1 MWTDVIDLRDFYA
14 TILGR
19 VARRMIARR
28 IRLLWPD
35 LHGLNVLGLGY
46 ANPYLGIFRSEAQRV
61 MAMMPAA
68 QGVMHWPADEP
79 GLTALCDHTDLPL
92 PDNCVDRALIV
103 HALECAERTRPMM
116 REVWRVLA
124 DGGRLLVVAPNRRG
138 LWARFERSPFG
149 HGRPYSAGQLSRT
162 LRDAMFTPYQS
173 SAALYVPPVASRMVL
188 SSAGAWEQIGQRW
201 FTTFAGV
208 VMVEA
213 TKQIYAAPS
222 TAAASSRNRA
232 YIGIGAH

>member
-14 TILGR
+14 TSLGR

-35 LHGLNVLGLGY
+35 LHGLSVLGLGY
-46 ANPYLGIFRSEAQRV
+46 ATPYLGAWRGEAQRV
-61 MAMMPAA
+61 IAMMPAR
-68 QGVMHWPADEP
+68 QGVMHWPTGDP

-92 PDNCVDRALIV
+92 PDNVIDRALIV
-103 HALECAERTRPMM
+103 HALECAERTQPMM

-124 DGGRLLVVAPNRRG
+124 DGGRLLVVVPNRRG

-149 HGRPYSAGQLSRT
+149 HGRPYSPGQLSRS

-173 SAALYVPPVASRMVL
+173 GTALYVPPVGSRMIL

-213 TKQIYAAPS
+213 TKQIYAAPPM
-222 TAAASSRNRA
+222 TAATSRKQA
-232 YIGIGAH
+232 YFGIPAN

>member
-14 TILGR
+14 TSLGR

-46 ANPYLGIFRSEAQRV
+46 ANPYLGAFRGEAQRV
-61 MAMMPAA
+61 IAMMPAA
-68 QGVMHWPADEP
+68 QGVMHWPSDEP
-79 GLTALCDHTDLPL
+79 GLTTLCDHTDLPL
-92 PDNCVDRALIV
+92 PDNVIDRALIV

-124 DGGRLLVVAPNRRG
+124 DGGRLLVVVPNRRG

-149 HGRPYSAGQLSRT
+149 HGRPYSAGQLSRS

-173 SAALYVPPVASRMVL
+173 GTALYVPPVGSRMIL

-213 TKQIYAAPS
+213 TKQIYGAPPVAA
-222 TAAASSRNRA
+222 TARRKRA
-232 YIGIGAH
+232 YVGIPAN